1 MGTETNILA
10 NGRRRGD
17 EDGRGSLL
25 ARLADWLTT
34 TSRRQPAPIVQRLV
48 RHSQTKRRTLI
59 LSNASTML
67 MVGTTAGSTGAIW
80 AYVWLVIEV
89 AFCCARYA
97 ALVRLEKTEAEGRDG
112 NFAPIV
118 LLGLGWA
125 FTFAIGCGLCVLSGN
140 LMLTLLSAMV
150 IAGLAGG
157 ISSRNAGTPR
167 LAIAKIVLL
176 GTPFTAA
183 MLASPYPEMAT
194 LALLMP
200 VFAVTISLI
209 LMENYEVLRH
219 LFLSEQENRRLANA
233 DPLTGLPNRIM
244 QCKSFDE
251 QLRKATLSIDGSQR
265 RFTVF
270 CLDLDGFK
278 AANDHYGHAAGDAIL
293 VAVAHRLRDAIRSN
307 DMVFRVG
314 GDEFVILLPEL
325 DTDQAAP
332 IAERIIAVISHPF
345 DVEEQQPLRI
355 GVSIGVACYPR
366 DGRTTDELLRS
377 ADMAMYEA
385 KRRGKGVFV
394 ICRPGLT
401 APNLVPSLDA
411 EPTVTVL
418 APPGAGVS
426 GPMHFNL

>member
-1 MGTETNILA
+1 MGSETLFSA
-10 NGRRRGD
+10 DDRRSSDRDGRRGPI
-17 EDGRGSLL
+17 
-25 ARLADWLTT
+25 ARLVDWLTT
-34 TSRRQPAPIVQRLV
+34 TSRPQPPAIVHRLV

-67 MVGTTAGSTGAIW
+67 MVGITAGSTEAIW

-97 ALVRLEKTEAEGRDG
+97 ALVRLERTEAEGRESS
-112 NFAPIV
+112 FAPIV

-125 FTFAIGCGLCVLSGN
+125 FSFAIGCGLCVLSGN
-140 LMLTLLSAMV
+140 LMLTLLTAMV
-150 IAGLAGG
+150 VAGLAGG

-167 LAIAKIVLL
+167 LAIAKILLL
-176 GTPFTAA
+176 GTPFTAT
-183 MLASPYPEMAT
+183 MLASPHQAFAT
-194 LALLMP
+194 VALLMP
-200 VFAVTISLI
+200 VFAIAISLI

-244 QCKSFDE
+244 QCKAFDE
-251 QLRKATLSIDGSQR
+251 QLRKAALAIDGSQR
-265 RFTVF
+265 RFSVF

-278 AANDHYGHAAGDAIL
+278 AANDRYGHAAGDAIL
-293 VAVAHRLRDAIRSN
+293 VAVAHRLRDAIRS
-307 DMVFRVG
+307 DDLVFRVG
-314 GDEFVILLPEL
+314 GDEFVILLPGL

-332 IAERIIAVISHPF
+332 IAERILAMISHPF
-345 DVEEQQPLRI
+345 DVAERQPLRI
-355 GVSIGVACYPR
+355 GVSIGIAGYPR

-401 APNLVPSLDA
+401 APNLAPDLDTDLVAA
-411 EPTVTVL
+411 EPLPALTD
-418 APPGAGVS
+418 
-426 GPMHFNL
+426 GPLHLKL